1 MIMIKP
7 VTSDRRELHR
17 GWEPGTGIKG
27 QQGKEVLCSN
37 KKIFAQNPWNS
48 TEIKLSY
55 PMIILKV

>member
-37 KKIFAQNPWNS
+37 KKIFAQNP
-48 TEIKLSY
+48 
-55 PMIILKV
+55 